1 MIAVHN
7 LYLIIFK
14 SLLFNVFKTWYNK
27 NMKQVPDYTVIF
39 SDDDI
44 VVLNKRSG
52 LLIAADRYDADAPR
66 LDLLAEAE
74 FGKLFAVHR
83 IDKDTSGIVVY
94 ARNEEAHKNI
104 SLQFEKRLVKK
115 VYHCLVYGK
124 PSWQTL
130 SVDLPL
136 LPDGDVRHRTVVNRR
151 LGKKSVTDFKVLGT
165 CGPYS
170 WIEARPLTGRTHQI
184 RVHLAENK
192 CSIVCDS
199 LYSGNQKPVRLSE
212 IKKRYNGD
220 VYEEKPLLNRLALHA
235 YKITFAH
242 PRTNEEVSFIAPY
255 SRDLNS
261 TRNQLAKIF
270 GFDPLKEE

>member
-1 MIAVHN
+1 
-7 LYLIIFK
+7 
-14 SLLFNVFKTWYNK
+14 
-27 NMKQVPDYTVIF
+27 MKQVPDYTVIF

-52 LLIAADRYDADAPR
+52 LLIAADRYDADVPR

-220 VYEEKPLLNRLALHA
+220 VYEEKPLLNRLALHE

-242 PRTNEEVSFIAPY
+242 PSTNEEVSFIAPY

>member
-1 MIAVHN
+1 MHD